1 MKQTVNKYQFAE
13 AFKTAGRGDQFSYKG
28 LDALF
33 DWLEEEDDGGYEL
46 DVIALCCDF
55 SEYESAWR
63 CATDYFTP
71 SQYEELFANSKFDG
85 KEERDESIREYF
97 EENTCVIYP
106 SNGGIIIQV
115 F

>member
-1 MKQTVNKYQFAE
+1 MKQSINSYQFKE

-55 SEYESAWR
+55 TEYESAFE
-63 CATDYFTP
+63 CLNDYMTGDQFIDEFVGAMAEGDDEL
-71 SQYEELFANSKFDG
+71 EEAC
-85 KEERDESIREYF
+85 KEYLN
-97 EENTCVIYP
+97 ENTCVIHL
-106 SNGGIIIQV
+106 SNGAIIIQA